1 MTEKKNDPH
10 ADRLTLKEYGWS
22 PHFERQIEDTERD
35 TTRPV
40 RVLAVHRDSLEV
52 AGPAFE
58 GRVTP
63 LVGEVEDVATVG
75 DWLLIEADVPRAIR
89 VLERRSIIKRK
100 AAGTARR
107 TQLLAANV
115 DTLLLVT
122 SANQDF
128 NTARLERYLALAAE
142 AEVTPVLVI
151 TKADLVEDI
160 AHYTAEARLLMPG
173 LVVEAFDARSDDALA
188 CLQPWFAPGQT
199 LALLGSSG
207 VGKSTI
213 VNSVSGTSSQETQAI
228 REDDSRGR
236 HTTSGRSLHRLP
248 SGAWLMDTPGMR
260 ELQILDVTD
269 GLQDVFADVA
279 EIASACRFSD
289 CAHVSEP
296 GCAIQAAIA
305 SGALDADRLKRYQ
318 KLQRE
323 GARTGES
330 IAEAHA
336 RNQRFGRMAKATM
349 AAKRK
354 TRGP

>member
-1 MTEKKNDPH
+1 MTEKKIDPL
-10 ADRLTLKEYGWS
+10 ADRLPLKDYGWN
-22 PHFERQIEDTERD
+22 PHFERQIANEERD
-35 TTRPV
+35 VTRPV

-52 AGPAFE
+52 AGPAFA

-115 DTLLLVT
+115 DTLILVT

-142 AEVTPVLVI
+142 AEVMPVLVI

-160 AHYTAEARLLMPG
+160 ARYTAEARLLMPG

-188 CLQPWFAPGQT
+188 CLRPWFAPGQT

-213 VNSVSGTSSQETQAI
+213 VNSVSGNSLQITQGI
-228 REDDSRGR
+228 REDDAHGR

-260 ELQILDVTD
+260 ELQILDVAD
-269 GLQDVFADVA
+269 GLNEVFADVA
-279 EIASACRFSD
+279 ELAAACRFSD

-296 GCAIQAAIA
+296 GCAIQAAIV
-305 SGALDADRLKRYQ
+305 SGALEPDRLKRYQ

-323 GARTGES
+323 GARAGES

-349 AAKRK
+349 ANKRK
-354 TRGP
+354 TRGW